1 MIIGGLSEKE
11 LAQISELLD
20 FENINYEVSTDDS
33 MVNANNESMG
43 YNLRH
48 LHPPNISTSILAI
61 KLQDNAFESM
71 SEDLKKKLLDYGV
84 TDQVPE
90 EFNELD
96 AKEVPESIHSQI
108 NHNNKKMV
116 GTNFLLQAV
125 FAIVMLL
132 VYWLINSKK

>member
-33 MVNANNESMG
+33 MVNANNESMS
-43 YNLRH
+43 YDLRH

-90 EFNELD
+90 EFDQIDTQNGLNQFIV
-96 AKEVPESIHSQI
+96 KSIKI
-108 NHNNKKMV
+108 IRK
-116 GTNFLLQAV
+116 
-125 FAIVMLL
+125 
-132 VYWLINSKK
+132 